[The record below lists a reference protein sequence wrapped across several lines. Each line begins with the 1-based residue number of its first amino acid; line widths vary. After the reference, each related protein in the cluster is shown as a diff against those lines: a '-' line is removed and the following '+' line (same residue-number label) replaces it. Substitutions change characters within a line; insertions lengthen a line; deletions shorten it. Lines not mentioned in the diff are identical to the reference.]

1 MLTVKDRKI
10 YSEKGVFL
18 KTINC
23 PKNVSNDSLI
33 RKSDK
38 LLLCSNCKKD
48 IVDTDYVS
56 EKELINLLMK
66 DKNTCL
72 KINRFNPMFRFE

>member
-1 MLTVKDRKI
+1 MLTVKAMQI
-10 YSEKGVFL
+10 YSEGGTLL

-23 PKNVSNDSLI
+23 PKKVSSGSLI

-38 LLLCSNCKKD
+38 LMLCSICEKN

-56 EKELINLLMK
+56 EKELVEILEK
-66 DKNTCL
+66 DENTCL
-72 KINRFNPMFRFE
+72 KIDRLNPIFRFE

>member
-1 MLTVKDRKI
+1 MQI

-38 LLLCSNCKKD
+38 LMLCSNCKKD

-56 EKELINLLMK
+56 EKELVEILEK
-66 DKNTCL
+66 DENTCL
-72 KINRFNPMFRFE
+72 KIDRLNPIFRFE